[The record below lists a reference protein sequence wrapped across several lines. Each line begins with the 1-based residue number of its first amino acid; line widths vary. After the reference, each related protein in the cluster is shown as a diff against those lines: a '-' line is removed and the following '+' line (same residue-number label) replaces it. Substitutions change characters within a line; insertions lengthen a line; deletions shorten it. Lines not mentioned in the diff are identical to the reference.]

1 MHDCPTSPLGRVR
14 LVFSSIFRDCPQACE
29 HGKEIEK
36 TNKIDP
42 TGIKGYTGLHENPSL
57 CSLEEPWRGLCER

>member
-1 MHDCPTSPLGRVR
+1 MTAPLVPWVAFI
-14 LVFSSIFRDCPQACE
+14 LVFYSIFRDCPQACE
-29 HGKEIEK
+29 HGKGIEK

-42 TGIKGYTGLHENPSL
+42 TGIKGYTGLHENLSL